1 MNPDETHIPQSCL
14 IYHYAAK
21 TENSPRTDA
30 PYPVTATIIA
40 PLLVLRRFL
49 VVQTLS
55 AKSNFCYHYLL
66 D

>member
-14 IYHYAAK
+14 ISHYAAK

-55 AKSNFCYHYLL
+55 AKSKFCYHYLL